1 MRVTELFC
9 GAGLAHRG
17 IEAALPDAKCIAYD
31 FNEDAV
37 TSAVSNDIKAFWADL
52 SNAVIRQE
60 VVNRQLPDLL
70 WASPPCQGFS
80 SAGKRLGAAD
90 PRNGFP
96 WVLDMLHLY
105 LSRYGQV
112 PPRVL
117 IENVKGMTT
126 HRGGRR
132 APCKRG
138 KLPDPTN
145 CPGCYLELVCSEL
158 REYYAHVEWRVL
170 DAAEYGVPQHRRRLI
185 IQCQQVPIVW
195 PTPTHGPNA
204 DRPYVTMR
212 DALPHLDEE
221 ARIFGGGTNPRQPD
235 AEHQRTHVDL
245 ADRPST
251 TIAAQ
256 YGGGAGNAG
265 PWILDGGRNLA
276 NHPRQERPVTGDE
289 PSPAVST
296 RGNQVI
302 RFLGRPSPTVDTCEV
317 KGSTLCNRSDGRPRV
332 NRASDALKAATGRR
346 RLTVEECAILQGLD
360 CDPTL
365 QHQTKTSRYRQVGNG
380 VPPQL
385 VRAIIESK

>member
-1 MRVTELFC
+1 
-9 GAGLAHRG
+9 
-17 IEAALPDAKCIAYD
+17 
-31 FNEDAV
+31 
-37 TSAVSNDIKAFWADL
+37 
-52 SNAVIRQE
+52 
-60 VVNRQLPDLL
+60 
-70 WASPPCQGFS
+70 
-80 SAGKRLGAAD
+80 
-90 PRNGFP
+90 
-96 WVLDMLHLY
+96 
-105 LSRYGQV
+105 
-112 PPRVL
+112 
-117 IENVKGMTT
+117 
-126 HRGGRR
+126 
-132 APCKRG
+132 
-138 KLPDPTN
+138 
-145 CPGCYLELVCSEL
+145 
-158 REYYAHVEWRVL
+158 
-170 DAAEYGVPQHRRRLI
+170 
-185 IQCQQVPIVW
+185 
-195 PTPTHGPNA
+195 
-204 DRPYVTMR
+204 MR

-221 ARIFGGGTNPRQPD
+221 ARIFGGGTNPHGPN
-235 AEHQRTHVDL
+235 AAHERTHVDL

-302 RFLGRPSPTVDTCEV
+302 RWG
-317 KGSTLCNRSDGRPRV
+317 
-332 NRASDALKAATGRR
+332 DANKR